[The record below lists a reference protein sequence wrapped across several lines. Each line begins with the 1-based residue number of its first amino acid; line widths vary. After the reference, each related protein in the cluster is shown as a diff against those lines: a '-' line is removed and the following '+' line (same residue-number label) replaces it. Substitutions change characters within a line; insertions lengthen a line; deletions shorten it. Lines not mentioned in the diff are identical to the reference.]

1 MATMPNQQP
10 DERELETVFET
21 MEESEAMVIRGLLE
35 SAEIDALIVGENA
48 ENPLPV
54 GGMEVRVPA
63 DEAEEARQIIA
74 EYRANPPAEDVEPP
88 A

>member
-1 MATMPNQQP
+1 MATLP
-10 DERELETVFET
+10 DQRPDDRELESVFET

-63 DEAEEARQIIA
+63 ENADEARAII
-74 EYRANPPAEDVEPP
+74 EDYRANPPAEDVDPE

>member
-1 MATMPNQQP
+1 MATMPDQRP
-10 DERELETVFET
+10 DDRELESVFET
-21 MEESEAMVIRGLLE
+21 MEESQAMVIRGLLE

-63 DEAEEARQIIA
+63 EDADEARAIIE
-74 EYRANPPAEDVEPP
+74 EYRANPPAEDVDPE

>member
-1 MATMPNQQP
+1 MATMPNQPP
-10 DERELETVFET
+10 DDLELDTVFET

-48 ENPLPV
+48 ENALPV
-54 GGMEVRVPA
+54 GGMAVRVPA
-63 DEAEEARQIIA
+63 EDAEEARNIIS
-74 EYRANPPAEDVEPP
+74 EYRANPPAEDVEPQ

>member
-21 MEESEAMVIRGLLE
+21 MEESQAMVVRGLLE

-54 GGMEVRVPA
+54 GGMEVRVSA
-63 DEAEEARQIIA
+63 KDAEVARQIIA

>member
-10 DERELETVFET
+10 DDQELETVFEK
-21 MEESEAMVIRGLLE
+21 MEESEAMVVRGLLE

-48 ENPLPV
+48 ENALPV
-54 GGMEVRVPA
+54 GGMEVKVPA
-63 DEAEEARQIIA
+63 EDAAEARAII
-74 EYRANPPAEDVEPP
+74 EDYRANPPAEDADPE